1 MFLVIRIRGTTGVK
15 QPIASTLEMLRLNRI
30 SHAVLV
36 EENPSYKGM
45 LQKAKDYITWGEV
58 DLETL
63 TELVEKRGRL
73 VGGARLSE
81 EYLAENT
88 DYSTFEELANALLNG
103 EIKAFSAVCKGKC
116 VDVASCAFFFQ
127 IGKTDKLVKMG
138 LQSQYAASMCNEIGQ
153 IFCDVTDTLTC
164 GNNAPLFVSI
174 LDVTVIN
181 VVLQHIPCLKGVL
194 LALDEVC
201 GVKYSLESGNC
212 AEEHQA
218 VRGSFTV
225 NSLFVLMT
233 RYDAVRLTKLNVFV

>member
-88 DYSTFEELANALLNG
+88 DYSTFEELANALING
-103 EIKAFSAVCKGKC
+103 EIKAQDIDMKPVFRLHPPRKGYKGIRHS
-116 VDVASCAFFFQ
+116 V
-127 IGKTDKLVKMG
+127 
-138 LQSQYAASMCNEIGQ
+138 NEGGSLGYRGEDI
-153 IFCDVTDTLTC
+153 
-164 GNNAPLFVSI
+164 NN
-174 LDVTVIN
+174 
-181 VVLQHIPCLKGVL
+181 
-194 LALDEVC
+194 LA
-201 GVKYSLESGNC
+201 KRM
-212 AEEHQA
+212 A
-218 VRGSFTV
+218 
-225 NSLFVLMT
+225 
-233 RYDAVRLTKLNVFV
+233 